1 MREITYRM
9 LKNTSPELEFLEVE
23 TNIFLGTPSVI
34 LLSTLVKKKKK
45 KSCSKVLEICII
57 ILLYP
62 EMRRAQMLA
71 GKMFLLKTHMKV
83 IFFFLI

>member
-45 KSCSKVLEICII
+45 N
-57 ILLYP
+57 
-62 EMRRAQMLA
+62 LA
-71 GKMFLLKTHMKV
+71 LKY
-83 IFFFLI
+83 